1 MAHGSPADF
10 EASVRRFTERARAK
24 AQRNLRRVCMKA
36 LSGIVIKTPVLT
48 GCARGNWRVS
58 FGEPVRLFDLS
69 FNDSA
74 GNRTISAGSSL
85 IQGGARLGQ
94 RVNICNS
101 APYILRLERGYS
113 RQAPAGMVHI
123 TADELVRGGD
133 LRRL

>member
-1 MAHGSPADF
+1 MDF
-10 EASVRRFTERARAK
+10 EASVRRFTERAKAK
-24 AQRNLRRVCMKA
+24 ARRNLRRVCMKA
-36 LSGIVIKTPVLT
+36 LGGIVTKTPVLT
-48 GCARGNWRVS
+48 GCARGNWRIS

-69 FNDSA
+69 L
-74 GNRTISAGSSL
+74 NRTISAGSSL
-85 IQGGARLGQ
+85 IQNGARLGQ

>member
-1 MAHGSPADF
+1 MANNSAADF
-10 EASVRRFTERARAK
+10 ETSVRRFTEQARAK
-24 AQRNLRRVCMKA
+24 AERNLRRVCMKA
-36 LSGIVIKTPVLT
+36 LEKIVTRTPVLT
-48 GCARGNWRVS
+48 GTARGNWRVS
-58 FGEPVRLFDLS
+58 FGEPVRTFDLS
-69 FNDSA
+69 LTDPA
-74 GNRTISAGSSL
+74 GNRTISVGSSL
-85 IQGGARLGQ
+85 IEGRARLGQ